1 MEDMG
6 NAMELYVATRANMAR
21 PRPRL
26 LIILDLNGTI
36 IDRVKDG
43 AERKLARAN
52 PHCPE
57 PSFTSNAARIYIRPH
72 LEPFLSVLFSNFTV
86 AAWTS
91 AQPKNA
97 VPMARGVFGRH
108 FDNLAFVWDR
118 SHCSAVRE
126 GRKDHSSI
134 KDVSKVWNYSPSHAA
149 SSLTGLDG
157 HANQVIDRQGD
168 SRGSSDGGT
177 LKNSRSQ
184 APSKQG
190 LWTPNNTILIDD
202 TPYKASYTPHNI
214 LAIPTFSVRDSTIDP
229 KQDIALL
236 TVSNY
241 LLELKRTLFDPA
253 NPTSSVDVREYL
265 KRKPLEVPPPAN
277 CSIEPHHTPL
287 ITATPQKPK
296 RQDSTTIFDPPNR
309 QSLHPSGPSGKKLPA
324 EVHLRGSQSCTIN
337 AYPTPQSNTG
347 KPVKVHSDADYRPPC
362 FE

>member
-1 MEDMG
+1 MLESTHFINLRTLNGAPLKPVCISASRKAKSRNVQVLTDRHQS
-6 NAMELYVATRANMAR
+6 NHETELTQVFIQNVLQLQFTNFTLHDDHASLLSANMAR
-21 PRPRL
+21 LRPRL

-36 IDRVKDG
+36 IDRVKDR
-43 AERKLARAN
+43 AEQKLARVN

-134 KDVSKVWNYSPSHAA
+134 KDVSKVWNYSLSHAA
-149 SSLTGLDG
+149 SSITGLDG
-157 HANQVIDRQGD
+157 RANQVIHRRGD

-177 LKNSRSQ
+177 LNNSRSQ
-184 APSKQG
+184 APSKQD

-229 KQDIALL
+229 KQDNALL

-253 NPTSSVDVREYL
+253 NSTSSVDVREYL
-265 KRKPLEVPPPAN
+265 KRKPL
-277 CSIEPHHTPL
+277 
-287 ITATPQKPK
+287 
-296 RQDSTTIFDPPNR
+296 
-309 QSLHPSGPSGKKLPA
+309 
-324 EVHLRGSQSCTIN
+324 
-337 AYPTPQSNTG
+337 
-347 KPVKVHSDADYRPPC
+347 
-362 FE
+362 